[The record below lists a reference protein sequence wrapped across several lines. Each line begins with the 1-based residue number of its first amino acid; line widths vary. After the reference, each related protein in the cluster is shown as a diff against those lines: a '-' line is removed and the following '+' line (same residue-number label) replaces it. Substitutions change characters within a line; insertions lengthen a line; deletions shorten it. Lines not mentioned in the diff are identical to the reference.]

1 MTLYLKYLD
10 MWLCVRACMKS
21 FYTDTDIETDIDI
34 YLY

>member
-10 MWLCVRACMKS
+10 MWYVLEPAWNL
-21 FYTDTDIETDIDI
+21 YTDTDTEIHIDI